1 MAEHLGQNAEPL
13 PAVAN
18 VAPPDFAGQTRI
30 LINAI
35 EGTVADLKA
44 DVREIRNHR
53 VTDLLWH
60 IGVFAGGFLILA
72 SAMIFA
78 YFKIEE
84 KTSALTTVTTRVET
98 KLDDLVARLPPVVAP
113 IPRKA
118 N

>member
-18 VAPPDFAGQTRI
+18 VAPDFAGQTRI

-60 IGVFAGGFLILA
+60 IGVFAGGFLIFA

-84 KTSALTTVTTRVET
+84 KTSALTTRVET